1 MQRAHIT
8 PYAISYTLW
17 YIALTVLVALL
28 FALLNWPG
36 GVGTILLIA
45 FGASWHA
52 GRKFARHLGRA
63 PTTLEGRA
71 YSWRALL
78 GCFLAT
84 TALSFLVAWL
94 GALAAGAAELSKHR
108 ICLSGLGRDAAFGRL
123 VLRGDSPGLCLG
135 GGALR
140 GAGLKLL
147 LNRLGRVQ
155 LGAGFQRYAAGGI
168 RKISTIT
175 GVQNRTR

>member
-94 GALAAGAAELSKHR
+94 AFGLAPLQRALQSFLNIEYVLVGLGVMLLLGGLFYAVIRLGFAWAGA
-108 ICLSGLGRDAAFGRL
+108 
-123 VLRGDSPGLCLG
+123 
-135 GGALR
+135 
-140 GAGLKLL
+140 
-147 LNRLGRVQ
+147 
-155 LGAGFQRYAAGGI
+155 RYAA
-168 RKISTIT
+168 
-175 GVQNRTR
+175 QD